1 MCDSQI
7 WRLWWKFLCLP
18 FICSTI
24 QLNGEYKWKFFHMGD
39 IAFLDITIGIGGIYI
54 QILSLDAL
62 SFVTHKLS
70 IKRVCYLVY
79 LSRMTK
85 VPRTLGI

>member
-1 MCDSQI
+1 MKVPVFAFHLFDY
-7 WRLWWKFLCLP
+7 
-18 FICSTI
+18 TI
-24 QLNGEYKWKFFHMGD
+24 KRR
-39 IAFLDITIGIGGIYI
+39 GGIYI
-54 QILSLDAL
+54 QILSLHAL

>member
-1 MCDSQI
+1 
-7 WRLWWKFLCLP
+7 
-18 FICSTI
+18 
-24 QLNGEYKWKFFHMGD
+24 MGD
-39 IAFLDITIGIGGIYI
+39 IAFLDITIGIGGIDI
-54 QILSLDAL
+54 QILSLHAL
-62 SFVTHKLS
+62 SFVTHILS